1 MERPKWDLGSSLWR
15 VPTYEVEEY
24 VIFLHQKIADLTHYL
39 DVLTRKLYIIEQKEK
54 VKGGQKN

>member
-1 MERPKWDLGSSLWR
+1 MKRPKWDKGSSLWR

-39 DVLTRKLYIIEQKEK
+39 DVLTRKLYIIEQKK
-54 VKGGQKN
+54 IMKGELKN